1 MAAILVKDPNPDSPY
16 RTVRI
21 SGSQAYSVGDICDW
35 DRTSD
40 ATDVAPSTASST
52 TTSIAG
58 VAVETHVSTDT
69 SMLLALFR
77 PGQEWVVDSLNN
89 SNSNH
94 RYLRAIW
101 GTGHKINNTG
111 SDVTGNTGIFTQT
124 GEIGATTKKQLIGTF
139 NSVAGVT

>member
-1 MAAILVKDPNPDSPY
+1 MAAILKRDPNPDSPF

-21 SGSQAYSVGDICDW
+21 ASQAYSIGDIVDW
-35 DRTSD
+35 DRNSD
-40 ATDVAPSTASST
+40 AVDVVPSTASST

-58 VAVETHVSTDT
+58 VAVETHASTDT
-69 SMLLALFR
+69 SMLIALFR
-77 PGQEWVVDSLNN
+77 PGQEWVVNSLNN

-101 GTGHKINNTG
+101 GTGETINNTG

-124 GEIGATTKKQLIGTF
+124 GEIGVSTNKQLIGVF
-139 NSVAGVT
+139 NKVEGPT

>member
-1 MAAILVKDPNPDSPY
+1 MAAILKRDPNPDSPF

-21 SGSQAYSVGDICDW
+21 ASQAYSVGDILDW

-40 ATDVAPSTASST
+40 AVDVVPSTASST

-58 VAVETHVSTDT
+58 VAMEAKTSSDT
-69 SMLLALFR
+69 SMLICLFR
-77 PGQEWVVDSLNN
+77 PKQEWVVDSTNN

-101 GTGHKINNTG
+101 GTGQKINNTG

-124 GEIGATTKKQLIGTF
+124 GEIGAAANKQLIGEF
-139 NSVAGVT
+139 NTVAGPT